1 MRRHGYT
8 DRTARPDAAARCR
21 RGARSARGTG
31 RAASAAFPASGGGR
45 LRQRRLA
52 ARQRLGR
59 AAAAPRGC
67 GRPAPRR
74 TTPAT
79 APRPDSPLAHPH
91 TGGAGTPRAGPLRR
105 PFSVVSWFD
114 GHPSGDRLAAS
125 EAWALGGF
133 LRRLHAAPL
142 PVAEAPRNP
151 VRGVPLRLRA
161 EAFEERLRAVE
172 SSLEPVLRRAA
183 RASFDAGV
191 KASPAA
197 RRVWLHGDLH
207 PRNLVQTHSRLTA
220 VLDWGDLTAGDPAT
234 DPRSPGG
241 SSTPPGASVCGRL
254 TARST
259 PVPWPGAC
267 LGGTDRCHL
276 RRVGSGRRRGRRE
289 LGRSALTRLIVSS

>member
-1 MRRHGYT
+1 MATPIGPPAQTLRL
-8 DRTARPDAAARCR
+8 DAD
-21 RGARSARGTG
+21 GV
-31 RAASAAFPASGGGR
+31 RA
-45 LRQRRLA
+45 LLA
-52 ARQRLGR
+52 AQAAPLAQLSLHRVAAGFDNDVWRLGSDWAVRLPRHAGAVDLLLAEQRLLPLL
-59 AAAAPRGC
+59 APILPLPIPTPVVL
-67 GRPAPRR
+67 GRPEPGLFDA
-74 TTPAT
+74 
-79 APRPDSPLAHPH
+79 
-91 TGGAGTPRAGPLRR
+91 

-234 DPRSPGG
+234 DLAVAWWLFDAAGRQRLWAAYGEVDA
-241 SSTPPGASVCGRL
+241 STVARARAWAALIAVTFVGLAAVGDEGA
-254 TARST
+254 AK
-259 PVPWPGAC
+259 
-267 LGGTDRCHL
+267 
-276 RRVGSGRRRGRRE
+276 